1 MTADV
6 ATADTCPET
15 SSDSAG
21 TTSLLERLAS
31 HAQTCPDK
39 TAFTFLG
46 NGPNGGKVER
56 TLTYRQLADETDRVA
71 AALTAPASA
80 SGKKSSTAAAGG
92 IGLKKG
98 DVVVLVYPP
107 SLDFMVAFV
116 ACLKCGV
123 VAVPVF
129 PPHPARKDTLVAF
142 TRIVKG
148 CGARIAL
155 TSKTYNHLKKLGSI
169 KGNFAKLKRPA
180 GNEQDDAKW
189 PDQLQW
195 IVTDDKSLGK
205 KEGGDSGVAIPSASD
220 LAFLQF
226 TSGSTSD
233 PKGVMITH
241 GNLSHNLSIITNE
254 LQAGEDTVVVSWLP
268 QYHDM
273 GLIGSYLGILYCG
286 GSGYYMS
293 PLSFLQRPM
302 IWMEAVSKYKAT
314 HLQAPNFAFKLT
326 SRKYGSS
333 PEAGASSKL
342 DLSSVR
348 HIINGAEPV
357 TADSIDTF
365 INTFGPLGLNRQVMF
380 PTYGLAEHTVF
391 VCSGGKQRL
400 DVLKQELEVDGVVKL
415 ATSSDQDGGADDMT
429 TTLIGCGYPGRQ
441 GVDVRIVQSDSNE
454 RESGTSSDESQGKEV
469 GEDVVGEIWI
479 RSPSKAAGYWNNAEQ
494 TKEAFRASLG
504 DYDKGVA
511 SDDASFGYL
520 HTGDV
525 GFLHKGELFICGRIK
540 DLIIVGGRNY
550 YPQDI
555 EGTAQSVVDTLRPGC
570 VAAFSVDPVGASG
583 DDVALVAELREA
595 PSAKDVEAVCA
606 PIANEIRAA
615 INQEHSLG
623 VAHIVLLRPRTIPK
637 TTSGKIARSWCR
649 KAYIAASLNAVYK
662 KSFRVEASGTPSFVA
677 ESQSTSS
684 SAPTSTPS
692 AAVPPVAAKSVD
704 PEVIRN
710 MGKDAILK
718 KLVGDVCRLG
728 SMSPDMVDKSAALIT
743 MLDSLSISQFKG
755 MLEQEYATKLSDE
768 YLFREDTTLTKLV
781 EVVRLGYAPDDGGD
795 AQEGG
800 GGGGGGVGGH
810 GGGQAVNAV
819 GSSGGGLAGAL
830 GCPPG

>member
-1 MTADV
+1 MMTDNT
-6 ATADTCPET
+6 ATATAGAGADTDT
-15 SSDSAG
+15 SSSVG
-21 TTSLLERLAS
+21 TTSTSLLERLAG
-31 HAQTCPDK
+31 HAQNCPDK

-71 AALTAPASA
+71 AALTAATAS
-80 SGKKSSTAAAGG
+80 AAGG
-92 IGLKKG
+92 IGLTKG

-116 ACLKCGV
+116 ACLKCSV

-155 TSKTYNHLKKLGSI
+155 TSKTYNHMKKLGNI
-169 KGNFAKLKRPA
+169 KDSFGKLKRSA
-180 GNEQDDAKW
+180 GNGQDDAKW

-195 IVTDDKSLGK
+195 IVTDDKSLGGGK
-205 KEGGDSGVAIPSASD
+205 KGCAAAAVPSASD
-220 LAFLQF
+220 LAFLQY

-241 GNLSHNLSIITNE
+241 GNLSHNLAIITNE

-302 IWMEAVSKYKAT
+302 IWIEAVSKYKAT

-326 SRKYGSS
+326 SRKFGSS
-333 PEAGASSKL
+333 PDAGALKL

-357 TADSIDTF
+357 TADSIDNF
-365 INTFGPLGLNRQVMF
+365 LDAFAPLGLNRQVMF

-400 DVLKQELEVDGVVKL
+400 DVFKQELEVDGVVKL
-415 ATSSDQDGGADDMT
+415 ATLLDQDGEGDDMT

-441 GVDVRIVQSDSNE
+441 GVDVRIVQSESIE
-454 RESGTSSDESQGKEV
+454 KESGTSSDESKEKEV

-494 TKEAFRASLG
+494 TMEAFRASLLG
-504 DYDKGVA
+504 DDGKGA
-511 SDDASFGYL
+511 SSDDASFGYL
-520 HTGDV
+520 RTGDV

-555 EGTAQSVVDTLRPGC
+555 ETTAQSAVDTLRPGC
-570 VAAFSVDPVGASG
+570 VAAFSVDPVGAAG

-595 PSAKDVEAVCA
+595 PSGKDAESKCA

-615 INQEHSLG
+615 INREHSLG

-637 TTSGKIARSWCR
+637 TTSGKIARSRCQ
-649 KAYIAASLNAVYK
+649 KAYIAGSLDAVYA
-662 KSFRVEASGTPSFVA
+662 KSFRVDASGTPSFGA
-677 ESQSTSS
+677 ESSQSTSS
-684 SAPTSTPS
+684 NAPTSTTGTS
-692 AAVPPVAAKSVD
+692 AAAAVPPVAAKPID
-704 PEVIRN
+704 PETIRN
-710 MGKDAILK
+710 MDKDAILK

-728 SMSPDMVDKSAALIT
+728 AMSPDMVDKSAALIT

-755 MLEQEYATKLSDE
+755 MLEQEYATTLSDE
-768 YLFREDTTLTKLV
+768 YLFREDATLTKLV
-781 EVVRLGYAPDDGGD
+781 EVVKIGYAPDDGGD

-800 GGGGGGVGGH
+800 G
-810 GGGQAVNAV
+810 QATAVNAV

-830 GCPPG
+830 GCPPGVVCCVVS

>member
-1 MTADV
+1 MTADNANNRTE
-6 ATADTCPET
+6 ATEATDPK
-15 SSDSAG
+15 
-21 TTSLLERLAS
+21 SLLERLAG
-31 HAQTCPDK
+31 HVQTCPDK
-39 TAFTFLG
+39 IAFTFLG
-46 NGPNGGKVER
+46 SGPNGGKVER
-56 TLTYRQLADETDRVA
+56 TLTYRHLADETDRVA
-71 AALTAPASA
+71 
-80 SGKKSSTAAAGG
+80 SSLVAAAATGG
-92 IGLKKG
+92 VGLKKG
-98 DVVVLVYPP
+98 DVAVLVYPP

-155 TSKTYNHLKKLGSI
+155 TSKTYNHMKKLGSI
-169 KGNFAKLKRPA
+169 KDNFGKLKRTA
-180 GNEQDDAKW
+180 GGKDEAKW

-195 IVTDDKSLGK
+195 VVTDDKSLL
-205 KEGGDSGVAIPSASD
+205 GGGTKDGVVGQSQPEVGTPSASD
-220 LAFLQF
+220 LAFLQY

-302 IWMEAVSKYKAT
+302 IWMEAVSKYKGT

-326 SRKYGSS
+326 SRKFGSS
-333 PEAGASSKL
+333 PEAASSKL
-342 DLSSVR
+342 DFSSVR

-357 TADSIDTF
+357 TADSIDSF
-365 INTFGPLGLNRQVMF
+365 LDTFGPLGLNRQVMF

-400 DVLKQELEVDGVVKL
+400 DVFKKELEVDGVVKL
-415 ATSSDQDGGADDMT
+415 AASANQNGGDNDIT
-429 TTLIGCGYPGRQ
+429 TTLIGCGYPCNQ
-441 GVDVRIVQSDSNE
+441 GVDVRIVQTDSNE
-454 RESGTSSDESQGKEV
+454 TENGTADEFTCKEV

-479 RSPSKAAGYWNNAEQ
+479 RSLSKAAGYWNNADL

-504 DYDKGVA
+504 DDDKNGLA

-520 HTGDV
+520 RTGDV
-525 GFLHKGELFICGRIK
+525 GFLHDGELFICGRIK

-555 EGTAQSVVDTLRPGC
+555 EATAQSVVDSLRPGC

-595 PSAKDVEAVCA
+595 PNAKVRS
-606 PIANEIRAA
+606 EIHR
-615 INQEHSLG
+615 
-623 VAHIVLLRPRTIPK
+623 
-637 TTSGKIARSWCR
+637 
-649 KAYIAASLNAVYK
+649 
-662 KSFRVEASGTPSFVA
+662 
-677 ESQSTSS
+677 
-684 SAPTSTPS
+684 
-692 AAVPPVAAKSVD
+692 
-704 PEVIRN
+704 
-710 MGKDAILK
+710 
-718 KLVGDVCRLG
+718 
-728 SMSPDMVDKSAALIT
+728 
-743 MLDSLSISQFKG
+743 
-755 MLEQEYATKLSDE
+755 
-768 YLFREDTTLTKLV
+768 
-781 EVVRLGYAPDDGGD
+781 
-795 AQEGG
+795 
-800 GGGGGGVGGH
+800 
-810 GGGQAVNAV
+810 
-819 GSSGGGLAGAL
+819 
-830 GCPPG
+830 